1 MKAIV
6 LHAKNDLR
14 YEEVPMPKITK
25 GSQLL
30 VKMLYGGICGSD
42 KHYYSLGANGS
53 FEVKEPFILGHEGCG
68 IVEEVGTDV
77 TELKKGDMLVFRPA
91 LACGHCKFC
100 NKGMFRYCENATHF
114 GSAST
119 MPHTPGIFSEYAIAD
134 KAQCLKVEGVDPKVA
149 ALAEPLSVAF
159 AGAHALGDIMGK
171 NVAVMGA
178 GPIGTLCALAI
189 KSLGVKS
196 VSVFDCRNAPLEAC
210 RKAGLENVY
219 NTVEQPE
226 IIEKFCEHKGFFDA
240 GLDATGNG
248 QACTLL
254 MKMISPEG
262 TLSQVG
268 MYPTGRTPQDLGP
281 FLNKGLVWHSVF
293 RFYEEFDAAVAAL
306 NNHLFDPSVIITDVV
321 DAKDCMK
328 GIEAAMAPD
337 AIKVLYKLS

>member
-14 YEEVPMPKITK
+14 YEDVADVSITK
-25 GSQLL
+25 STQVL

-53 FEVKEPFILGHEGCG
+53 FEVKHPFVLGHEGSG
-68 IVEEVGTDV
+68 IVEEVGADV
-77 TELKKGDMLVFRPA
+77 KSVKKGDMVVFRPA

-100 NKGMFRYCENATHF
+100 NKGMYRYCENATHF

-119 MPHTPGIFSEYAIAD
+119 MPHTPGIFSEYAVAEEV
-134 KAQCLKVEGVDPKVA
+134 QCLKVVDVDPKVA

-159 AGAHALGDIMGK
+159 AGAHALGNIMGR

-178 GPIGTLCALAI
+178 GPVGTLCALAI

-196 VSVFDCRNAPLEAC
+196 VTVFDVRNAPLEAC
-210 RKAGLENVY
+210 KKAGLENVC
-219 NTVEQPE
+219 NTLEEPE
-226 IIEKFCEHKGFFDA
+226 KVAEFCEHKGYFDA

-248 QACTLL
+248 QACTTL
-254 MKMISPEG
+254 MKMITPEG
-262 TLSQVG
+262 VLSQVG

-293 RFYEEFDAAVAAL
+293 RFYEEFDAAGNAL
-306 NNHLFDPSVIITDVV
+306 NNHLFDPSSIITDVV
-321 DAKDCMK
+321 DAKDCMD
-328 GIEAAMAPD
+328 GMNAAMSPD
-337 AIKVLYKLS
+337 AIKVLYKF